1 MLDEFLFNVYAEIL
15 SSSYQETFLSGC
27 SEILPKLILF
37 TLEKCSRRSV
47 RVLGVVYFVFY
58 FFMSGLYVLLNDQI
72 RMVSHWCG
80 YFILVLLS
88 LLVCAQ
94 IGFWFLVVFV
104 QLGLNYQL

>member
-37 TLEKCSRRSV
+37 TLEKCSGRSV
-47 RVLGVVYFVFY
+47 RVLGVFY
-58 FFMSGLYVLLNDQI
+58 LFIFFMSGLYVLPNDQI
-72 RMVSHWCG
+72 KMVSHWCG

>member
-1 MLDEFLFNVYAEIL
+1 MLDEFLFNVYAELL

-37 TLEKCSRRSV
+37 TLEKCSGRSV
-47 RVLGVVYFVFY
+47 RVLGVFF
-58 FFMSGLYVLLNDQI
+58 FFMSGLYVLPNDQI
-72 RMVSHWCG
+72 RLVSHWCG

>member
-1 MLDEFLFNVYAEIL
+1 MLDEFLFNVYAELL

-37 TLEKCSRRSV
+37 TLEKCSGRSV
-47 RVLGVVYFVFY
+47 RVLGVFFFFLCLGFV
-58 FFMSGLYVLLNDQI
+58 LPNDQI

>member
-37 TLEKCSRRSV
+37 TLEKCSGRSV
-47 RVLGVVYFVFY
+47 RVLGVFY
-58 FFMSGLYVLLNDQI
+58 LFFFFMSGLYVLPNDQI
-72 RMVSHWCG
+72 KMVSHWCG